1 VTTAAAP
8 LAPPTVRQRLRALPG
23 PAPVPWGTVTALAV
37 LLAAADGF
45 VLTAVQGA
53 VGAIERSQ
61 GPFVSWLQI
70 SALTLPVFFAAV
82 LGALA
87 VARRRFGTPLHSRR
101 RVLAGALLVVAAGS
115 LVGTAEIGIS
125 AASDYH
131 LQTQLVQVQHANHAT
146 GDGGSGLHIDPA
158 EAQQKSLETDLL
170 GVRIGSGVDLVVN
183 AVLVGWVVALR
194 GGRLDAAPRRH
205 RTAG

>member
-1 VTTAAAP
+1 VTTAAAT
-8 LAPPTVRQRLRALPG
+8 LARPTVRQRLRALPG
-23 PAPVPWGTVTALAV
+23 AARVPWGTVTALAG

-87 VARRRFGTPLHSRR
+87 VARRRLGTPLHSGRK
-101 RVLAGALLVVAAGS
+101 VVAAT
-115 LVGTAEIGIS
+115 LMVVAAATVLGTAEIGIS
-125 AASDYH
+125 AAFDYH